1 MLAATQGIIWL
12 EICSPAG
19 VERVALELTPDST
32 PASQTQGDAHCGYCL
47 LQQLS
52 PILPTTEVQWSPI
65 AVPANQLSL
74 GNGGTT
80 IFKRIVRTAHR
91 TRAPPAFS

>member
-47 LQQLS
+47 LQQHINNFLQY
-52 PILPTTEVQWSPI
+52 LTI
-65 AVPANQLSL
+65 AELLKNHISHEGPPPSSA
-74 GNGGTT
+74 
-80 IFKRIVRTAHR
+80 
-91 TRAPPAFS
+91 RAPQAAELSSAFLIAEKRS